1 MEYHKTKDIIH
12 VQQMLGHRNIECTM
26 IYITLENAL
35 FQNTTE
41 DYTSRIARTD
51 EEICALVDVGFEY
64 VTDTMDGAKVF
75 RKRK

>member
-12 VQQMLGHRNIECTM
+12 VQKVLGHRDIKSTM

-35 FQNTTE
+35 FQNTT
-41 DYTSRIARTD
+41 DAFHVKTAKTV
-51 EEICALVDVGFEY
+51 EEACNLVEVGFEY
-64 VTDTMDGAKVF
+64 VTSMDGVQIF